1 VSGEVTDE
9 TKHIREQELIASA
22 VRGDKDAF
30 GELVVLYE
38 SMVYNIIVG
47 EIGRCEDAYDVSQE
61 VFFKAY
67 RSIRKFRGDCKFS
80 TWLYRISINA
90 CMDFLRS
97 SSRKKHISLSEY
109 DEEDTYERQ
118 TAIPDDPANG
128 PEMRSEKK
136 DEAELVWRAI
146 ESLNPIH
153 KRIIILRDID
163 GYSYDEIAEMLDLEE
178 GTVKSRINRAR
189 KAIKEYLEKRN
200 FF

>member
-1 VSGEVTDE
+1 MTDE
-9 TKHIREQELIASA
+9 NNRIHEEELIARA

-30 GELVVLYE
+30 GELVVRYE
-38 SMVYNIIVG
+38 KLVYNTVVG

-61 VFFKAY
+61 VFLKAY
-67 RSIRKFRGDCKFS
+67 RSIKKFRGDCKFS

-90 CMDFLRS
+90 CLDFLRS

-118 TAIPDDPANG
+118 RAIPDDPMNG
-128 PEMRSEKK
+128 PEMKSEKK
-136 DEAELVWRAI
+136 DEADLVWRAI
-146 ESLNPIH
+146 ESLSPIH
-153 KRIIILRDID
+153 RQIIILRDID
-163 GYSYDEIAEMLDLEE
+163 GYSYDEIADMLELEV

-189 KAIKEYLEKRN
+189 KAVKEYLEKRN